1 MIFSPPVYQQITLH
15 YLVVS
20 PFGYMYC
27 KVQTKLSND
36 TYIAL
41 IKAVVLKMII
51 NFCTARG
58 RSASG
63 TVRFRGTAQ
72 HSLTKMI
79 TFIKKLRF

>member
-41 IKAVVLKMII
+41 IKAVVLKMILY
-51 NFCTARG
+51 G
-58 RSASG
+58 D
-63 TVRFRGTAQ
+63 
-72 HSLTKMI
+72 
-79 TFIKKLRF
+79 